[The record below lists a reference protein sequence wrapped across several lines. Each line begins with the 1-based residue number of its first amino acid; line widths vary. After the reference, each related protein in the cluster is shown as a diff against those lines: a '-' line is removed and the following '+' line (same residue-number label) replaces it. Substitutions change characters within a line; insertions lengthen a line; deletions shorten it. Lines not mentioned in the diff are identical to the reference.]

1 MIYSVLK
8 KARSL
13 LRKEDGAVTVDF
25 VIMVP
30 FYLSVF
36 LASAELGL
44 MSLRYAYLERSLDVA
59 VRDIRLSTGHVPS
72 HDDLVQQICDQAS
85 VIPDCTSNLSLQMIQ
100 RDPRNWEELP
110 EASTCGTL
118 HEDNADVDPVVRF
131 DDGEANEMMFLR
143 ACASV
148 RAIFPG
154 ALFVPVAVRN
164 ADGEYALVV
173 ENTFVQ
179 EPR

>member
-1 MIYSVLK
+1 MIG
-8 KARSL
+8 A
-13 LRKEDGAVTVDF
+13 LRHKIRAFFGKEDGTVTVDF

-59 VRDIRLSTGHVPS
+59 VRDIRLTTGFTPT
-72 HDDLVQQICDQAS
+72 HDELVQQICDQAS
-85 VIPDCTSNLSLQMIQ
+85 IIPNCTTALSLQMIQ
-100 RDPRNWEELP
+100 RDPRDWQPVPAAN
-110 EASTCGTL
+110 TCGTL
-118 HEDNADVDPVVRF
+118 HESNDEIDPVVQF
-131 DDGEANEMMFLR
+131 DNGQSNEMMFLR

-148 RAIFPG
+148 DAIFPG
-154 ALFVPVAVRN
+154 ALFVPVALRN
-164 ADGEYALVV
+164 DQGEYALVV
-173 ENTFVQ
+173 ENVFVQ

>member
-30 FYLSVF
+30 FYLAVF

-59 VRDIRLSTGHVPS
+59 VRDIRLSTGHTPS
-72 HDDLVQQICDQAS
+72 HDELVQQICDQAS
-85 VIPDCTSNLSLQMIQ
+85 IIPDCTNNLSLQMIQ
-100 RDPRNWEELP
+100 RNPRNWEALP
-110 EASTCGTL
+110 ESSTCGTL
-118 HEDNADVDPVVRF
+118 HEDDADVDPVVRF

-164 ADGEYALVV
+164 TEGEYALVV